1 MRFLAYRLS
10 KKEVEDKVRL
20 EVPSLNNKKNNEVEN
35 DEIYKDSQEKKDRL
49 INDEE
54 IDIGI
59 EPKKDL
65 KKK

>member
-1 MRFLAYRLS
+1 MRFLAYRLF

-49 INDEE
+49 I
-54 IDIGI
+54 
-59 EPKKDL
+59 K
-65 KKK
+65 